1 MGASR
6 EADTA
11 TPQPRG
17 PSPSRS
23 RPAPAG
29 RCLLALLAALA
40 VGPLDLVATQRG
52 DGVRRARRT
61 RRWARSRGAAAAG

>member
-1 MGASR
+1 V
-6 EADTA
+6 
-11 TPQPRG
+11 
-17 PSPSRS
+17 
-23 RPAPAG
+23 
-29 RCLLALLAALA
+29 LAALA